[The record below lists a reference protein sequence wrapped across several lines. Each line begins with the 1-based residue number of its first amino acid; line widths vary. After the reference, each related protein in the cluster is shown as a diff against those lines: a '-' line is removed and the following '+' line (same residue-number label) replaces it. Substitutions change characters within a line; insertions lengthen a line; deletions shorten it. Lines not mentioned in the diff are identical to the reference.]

1 MLILFSCNG
10 WNSPGTLR
18 GWWPTKSTGLARQ
31 VSMVVICQSSF
42 QLTSIVDVLKPKRS
56 GLSCSLW
63 MRTRFPSL
71 LMLWI
76 SLMSHLQAEYA
87 SAEKSQKIDCWQLTL
102 SWRSYFSYANL
113 YVIKRHSAWR
123 AKVQWKFSFV
133 DFSQKKKANSSQK
146 ARAKQLASVRIKKLG
161 KLHYRRE
168 EKIEPLVIWIT
179 NSLHEE
185 LEI

>member
-18 GWWPTKSTGLARQ
+18 GWWPTKTTGLARQ
-31 VSMVVICQSSF
+31 VSMVVIWQSSF
-42 QLTSIVDVLKPKRS
+42 QLTRIVDVLKPKRS

-87 SAEKSQKIDCWQLTL
+87 SAEKSQEFDCWQLTL
-102 SWRSYFSYANL
+102 SWRSYFSFANL

-123 AKVQWKFSFV
+123 AKVRWRS
-133 DFSQKKKANSSQK
+133 SLSSLAWCERKKGEQV
-146 ARAKQLASVRIKKLG
+146 LKKLV
-161 KLHYRRE
+161 K
-168 EKIEPLVIWIT
+168 
-179 NSLHEE
+179 NSWPV
-185 LEI
+185 